1 MWINGHLAN
10 DLSLAVLANQPAM
23 SERCLSRHY
32 AEATSQT
39 PVRAIERLRVE
50 AARSLLS
57 ESRLPVKLI
66 AQRCCSGSE
75 ETMRYSFSR
84 LLGTVPQD
92 YRARF
97 GTYMFP
103 IGPFGRSQRCT
114 IMSGRKR

>member
-10 DLSLAVLANQPAM
+10 DLSLAVPANQPGM
-23 SERCLSRHY
+23 SERGLSRHY

-39 PVRAIERLRVE
+39 PARAIEPLRVE

-57 ESRLPVKLI
+57 ESRLPV
-66 AQRCCSGSE
+66 GSE
-75 ETMRYSFSR
+75 ETMRCSFSR

-103 IGPFGRSQRCT
+103 IGPKETWPLVGPPGKAEAFDVGPR
-114 IMSGRKR
+114 